1 MNDFEIIL
9 LYNTKMDCVKTKNI
23 RLDNTSLEKNKSI
36 NDKTK
41 YSINDNVGLT
51 DITGLE
57 YKLFLKLWKT

>member
-1 MNDFEIIL
+1 
-9 LYNTKMDCVKTKNI
+9 MDCVKTKNI